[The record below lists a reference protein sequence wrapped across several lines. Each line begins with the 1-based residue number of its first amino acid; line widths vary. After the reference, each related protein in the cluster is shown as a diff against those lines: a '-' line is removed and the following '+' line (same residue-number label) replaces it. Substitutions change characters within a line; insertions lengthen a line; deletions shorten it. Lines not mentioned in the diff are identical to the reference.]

1 MDAGNLLFK
10 AGPPPATAGAAE
22 AARIRA
28 AGVVAIYRAMGLR
41 HAGIGARDL
50 AVGPAFLHS
59 LAGGDFTWLSLNLYD
74 SRGERPLFPG
84 FTLDRAGELSVA
96 VLALTDHRDEA
107 TRGAGDYSIR
117 PWQEVLPGA
126 LAQLRSQADILV
138 LLSNYPLS
146 ENQAIVRLCPEVDL
160 IFQAGHVMGNVPPIR
175 AGNALISQ
183 SESRG
188 RYVGLLELDW
198 QGRGRWQERG
208 GSLSVQKG
216 GAVSGYRQRFLPL
229 GTSMP
234 DSPALEAQIRQVEER
249 AQAAAAR

>member
-10 AGPPPATAGAAE
+10 EGALPATAGAAE

-28 AGVVAIYRAMGLR
+28 AGVVAIHRAMGLR
-41 HAGIGARDL
+41 HAGIGACDL
-50 AVGPAFLHS
+50 AAGPAFLRS
-59 LAGGDFTWLSLNLYD
+59 LASSDFMWLSLNLYD
-74 SRGERPLFPG
+74 SQGERPLFPG
-84 FTLDRAGELSVA
+84 STLDRAGGLSVA
-96 VLALTDHRDEA
+96 LLALTDHRDENA
-107 TRGAGDYSIR
+107 KGTRGYSIR
-117 PWQEVLPGA
+117 PWKEVLPGA
-126 LAQLRSQADILV
+126 LAQLRPQADILV

-146 ENQAIVRLCPEVDL
+146 ENQTIARLCPEVDL
-160 IFQAGHVMGNVPPIR
+160 IFQAGHVMGNVPPVR

-188 RYVGLLELDW
+188 RYVGILELDW

-208 GSLSVQKG
+208 SGPLTQDE

-229 GTSMP
+229 SASMP
-234 DSPALEAQIRQVEER
+234 DSPALAAQIRQTEER